1 MVFTTSK
8 ESDTRKE
15 QRFVKSLLLVAMT
28 SLTIGAPFLG
38 YILYRRLEMPLLQA
52 LGVSLVV
59 LIAGILLILFWN
71 RKSPEI

>member
-1 MVFTTSK
+1 MVFTMSK
-8 ESDTRKE
+8 ESGAKKE
-15 QRFVKSLLLVAMT
+15 QRFVKSLLLVATT

-59 LIAGILLILFWN
+59 LIAGILLLLFWN